1 MLPRIGSYVRP
12 QGLRGLVAAGLVL
25 ATCAAAPAADPAPE
39 ASMYEERRLAL
50 VIGNSRYDN
59 APLRNPVNDAR
70 VIARTLAGKG
80 FEVTTLEDASEEQ
93 MKRAIDGF
101 GRSIRQGAVGFFY
114 FAGHALQID
123 GRNYLIPV
131 GAVIDVEQDVEY
143 EAVDVGR
150 VLGKMEAAGNRMNI
164 IVLDA
169 CRNNPFARSTRSAV
183 KGLATVDAPKGTFI
197 AYATAPGS
205 VARDGEG
212 DNGVFTEAF
221 VQALTVEGLKIEEV
235 FKMVRTEVRKRSD
248 GQQIPWQSSSIE
260 GDFYFSL
267 PKRDG
272 ASPVKHKVLPTF

>member
-1 MLPRIGSYVRP
+1 
-12 QGLRGLVAAGLVL
+12 
-25 ATCAAAPAADPAPE
+25 
-39 ASMYEERRLAL
+39 MYEEKRLAL

-70 VIARTLAGKG
+70 VIAKTLAGKG

-235 FKMVRTEVRKRSD
+235 FKAVRTEVRKRSD

-267 PKRDG
+267 PKRDEK
-272 ASPVKHKVLPTF
+272 SPVKHKVLPTF

>member
-1 MLPRIGSYVRP
+1 MLSGTGRLVRAGAPRA
-12 QGLRGLVAAGLVL
+12 LAAAGLLLVL
-25 ATCAAAPAADPAPE
+25 GLAAPAPGADLDG
-39 ASMYEERRLAL
+39 SMYAEKRLAL
-50 VIGNSRYDN
+50 VIGNSRYEN

-70 VIARTLAGKG
+70 VLARTLAERG
-80 FEVTTLEDASEEQ
+80 FEVTKLEDASDEQ
-93 MKRAIDGF
+93 MKRAIDAF
-101 GRSIRQGAVGFFY
+101 GRSLRLGAVGFFFY
-114 FAGHALQID
+114 AGHALQID

-164 IVLDA
+164 VVLDA

-221 VQALTVEGLKIEEV
+221 VQALAVEGLKIEEV
-235 FKMVRTEVRKRSD
+235 FKAVRTEVRKRSD

-267 PKRDG
+267 PKRDEQ
-272 ASPVKHKVLPTF
+272 APVKHKVLPTF